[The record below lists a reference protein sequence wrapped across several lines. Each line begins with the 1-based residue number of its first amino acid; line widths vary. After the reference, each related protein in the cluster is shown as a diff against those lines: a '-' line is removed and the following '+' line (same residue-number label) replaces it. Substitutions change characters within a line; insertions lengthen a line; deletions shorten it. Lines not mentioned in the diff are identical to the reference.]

1 MEQQTLC
8 AESGEDMKQDYRDLR
23 QEQQQYYQQ
32 RQRLVQQ
39 YRYQATM
46 TPEEWEARRNGR
58 EEARRLRQ
66 QARRKKKLR
75 RILRYTLPLL
85 LAAAILIAGT
95 GTVLLVRSLW
105 KNLVPSQP
113 ESHAQEDM
121 PPAGDISVM
130 PEEEPEKEPEEEP
143 EDIFRTTPATV
154 NLPDRVLN
162 PDGTP
167 SPEEKLNSAYAI
179 LIDLDEGTVLVQRNG
194 WTVIHPASMTKIM
207 TILVAAEHILN
218 YDATAVITQETIDY
232 CIENDCSIAGFQ
244 VGEEVSIMD
253 LFYGTILPSGA
264 DAAVTLAEYT
274 AGSHE
279 AFVEMMNEKAED
291 LGIAGT
297 AHFANCVGLYD
308 EKNVCT
314 VYDMAVILR
323 SAMENPLCSQ
333 VLGLKTRILPA
344 NELHPEGISLSNWF
358 IRRIED
364 HMPAGVV
371 IQGAKTGFISQAGSC
386 AASVAR
392 DGSGRRCLCVTAMA
406 GSAWQC
412 IFDHAALYAEYGFNP
427 LD

>member
-1 MEQQTLC
+1 MR
-8 AESGEDMKQDYRDLR
+8 QDYRDFR
-23 QEQQQYYQQ
+23 HEQQQYYQQ
-32 RQRLVQQ
+32 RQRQAQ
-39 YRYQATM
+39 RYRYEATL
-46 TPEEWEARRNGR
+46 TPEEREARRSGR

-66 QARRKKKLR
+66 RAKRMKKMRRM
-75 RILRYTLPLL
+75 LPLL
-85 LAAAILIAGT
+85 LAAAVLIACTGT
-95 GTVLLVRSLW
+95 GLLVRSLW
-105 KNLVPSQP
+105 KNLVPSRP
-113 ESHAQEDM
+113 EPPAQEDV
-121 PPAGDISVM
+121 PPTGDLPAI
-130 PEEEPEKEPEEEP
+130 PEEEPEEEP
-143 EDIFRTTPATV
+143 EPEEIFRTTRATV
-154 NLPDRVLN
+154 NLPDRKLN
-162 PDGTP
+162 EDGTV
-167 SPEEKLNSAYAI
+167 SPEEKFNSAYAI

-218 YDATAVITQETIDY
+218 YDTTAVITQETIDY

-244 VGEEVSIMD
+244 VGDEVSIMD

-264 DAAVTLAEYT
+264 DAAVTLAEYV

-279 AFVEMMNEKAED
+279 AFVALMNEKAER

-308 EKNVCT
+308 ERNVCT
-314 VYDMAVILR
+314 VYDMAVILQA
-323 SAMENPLCSQ
+323 AMENPLCSQ
-333 VLGLKTRILPA
+333 VLGLKTRLLPA

-364 HMPAGVV
+364 HMPEGVV
-371 IQGAKTGFISQAGSC
+371 IQGAKTGYISQAGSC

-412 IFDHAALYAEYGFNP
+412 IFDHAALYAEYGFNA
-427 LD
+427 LE

>member
-1 MEQQTLC
+1 MR
-8 AESGEDMKQDYRDLR
+8 QDYCDFRH
-23 QEQQQYYQQ
+23 EQQQYYQQ
-32 RQRLVQQ
+32 RQRQAQQ
-39 YRYQATM
+39 YRYQATL
-46 TPEEWEARRNGR
+46 TPEEREARRSGR

-66 QARRKKKLR
+66 RARRMKKLR
-75 RILRYTLPLL
+75 RMLPLL
-85 LAAAILIAGT
+85 LAAAFLIAGT

-105 KNLVPSQP
+105 KNLVPAQP
-113 ESHAQEDM
+113 EPPPAQEDV
-121 PPAGDISVM
+121 PPAGDIPAI
-130 PEEEPEKEPEEEP
+130 PEEEPEEEP
-143 EDIFRTTPATV
+143 EDVFRTTPATV
-154 NLPDRVLN
+154 NLPDRLLDAEGKV
-162 PDGTP
+162 
-167 SPEEKLNSAYAI
+167 SPEETLNSAYAI

-218 YDATAVITQETIDY
+218 YDTTAVVTQETIDY
-232 CIENDCSIAGFQ
+232 CVENDCSIAGFQ
-244 VGEEVSIMD
+244 AGDEVSIMD

-274 AGSHE
+274 AGSHA
-279 AFVEMMNEKAED
+279 AFVELMNEKAEQ

-308 EKNVCT
+308 EKNMCT
-314 VYDMAVILR
+314 VYDMAVILQA
-323 SAMENPLCSQ
+323 AMENPLCSQ
-333 VLGLKTRILPA
+333 VLGLKTRLLPA

-364 HMPAGVV
+364 HMPEGVV
-371 IQGAKTGFISQAGSC
+371 IQGAKTGYISQAGSC

-427 LD
+427 LE

>member
-1 MEQQTLC
+1 
-8 AESGEDMKQDYRDLR
+8 MKQDYRDFR
-23 QEQQQYYQQ
+23 YEQQQYYQQ
-32 RQRLVQQ
+32 RQRQAQQ
-39 YRYQATM
+39 YRYQATL
-46 TPEEWEARRNGR
+46 TPEEREARRSGR

-66 QARRKKKLR
+66 RARRIKKLR
-75 RILRYTLPLL
+75 RMLPAL
-85 LAAAILIAGT
+85 LAAAILIAGA
-95 GTVLLVRSLW
+95 GTVLLVRILW

-113 ESHAQEDM
+113 EPPTQEEV
-121 PPAGDISVM
+121 PPAGDIPAI
-130 PEEEPEKEPEEEP
+130 PEELEEAPEPEE
-143 EDIFRTTPATV
+143 IFRTTPATV
-154 NLPDRVLN
+154 ELPDRVLN

-167 SPEEKLNSAYAI
+167 GPDETLNSAYAI

-194 WTVIHPASMTKIM
+194 RTVIPPASMTKIM

-218 YDATAVITQETIDY
+218 YDATATVTQETIDY

-244 VGEEVSIMD
+244 AGEEVPIMD
-253 LFYGTILPSGA
+253 LFYGTVLPSGA
-264 DAAVTLAEYT
+264 DAAVTLAEYV

-279 AFVEMMNEKAED
+279 AFVELMNQQAEK

-308 EKNVCT
+308 AGNMCT
-314 VYDMAVILR
+314 VYDMAVILQA
-323 SAMENPLCSQ
+323 AMENPLCSQ
-333 VLGLKTRILPA
+333 VLGLKTRDIPA
-344 NELHPEGISLSNWF
+344 SELHPEGISLSNWF

-371 IQGAKTGFISQAGSC
+371 IQGAKTGYISQAGSC
-386 AASVAR
+386 AASIAQ

-412 IFDHAALYAEYGFNP
+412 IFDHAALYERYGFNA

>member
-1 MEQQTLC
+1 
-8 AESGEDMKQDYRDLR
+8 MKQDYRDFR
-23 QEQQQYYQQ
+23 YEQQQYYQQ
-32 RQRLVQQ
+32 RQRQAQQ
-39 YRYQATM
+39 YRYQATL
-46 TPEEWEARRNGR
+46 TPEEREARRNGR

-66 QARRKKKLR
+66 RARRMKKLR
-75 RILRYTLPLL
+75 RMMPLL

-105 KNLVPSQP
+105 KNLVPSRP
-113 ESHAQEDM
+113 EPPAQEDV
-121 PPAGDISVM
+121 PPAGDI
-130 PEEEPEKEPEEEP
+130 PTIPDEEPEEEP
-143 EDIFRTTPATV
+143 EPEDMFRATPATV
-154 NLPDRVLN
+154 NLPDRMLN
-162 PDGTP
+162 PDGTV

-179 LIDLDEGTVLVQRNG
+179 LIDLDEGSVLLQRNG

-207 TILVAAEHILN
+207 TVLVAAEHILN
-218 YDATAVITQETIDY
+218 YDTTAVVTQETIDY
-232 CIENDCSIAGFQ
+232 CIANDCSIAGFQ
-244 VGEEVSIMD
+244 AGEEVPIMD

-264 DAAVTLAEYT
+264 DAAVTLAEYV

-279 AFVEMMNEKAED
+279 AFVEMMNEKAEQ

-308 EKNVCT
+308 EKNMCT
-314 VYDMAVILR
+314 VYDMAVILQA
-323 SAMENPLCSQ
+323 AMDNPLCSQ
-333 VLGLKTRILPA
+333 VLGLKTRLISPS
-344 NELHPEGISLSNWF
+344 ELHPEGISLSNWF

-371 IQGAKTGFISQAGSC
+371 IQGAKTGYISQAGSC

-412 IFDHAALYAEYGFNP
+412 IFDHAALYAEYGFNA
-427 LD
+427 LE

>member
-1 MEQQTLC
+1 
-8 AESGEDMKQDYRDLR
+8 MKQDYRDFR
-23 QEQQQYYQQ
+23 YEQQQYYQQ
-32 RQRLVQQ
+32 RQRQAQQ
-39 YRYQATM
+39 YRYQATL
-46 TPEEWEARRNGR
+46 TPEEREARRSGR

-66 QARRKKKLR
+66 RARRIKKLR
-75 RILRYTLPLL
+75 RMLPAL
-85 LAAAILIAGT
+85 LAAAILIAGA
-95 GTVLLVRSLW
+95 GTVLLVRILW

-113 ESHAQEDM
+113 EPPAQEEV
-121 PPAGDISVM
+121 PPAGDIPAI
-130 PEEEPEKEPEEEP
+130 PEELEEAPEPEE
-143 EDIFRTTPATV
+143 IFRTTPATV
-154 NLPDRVLN
+154 ELPDRVLN

-167 SPEEKLNSAYAI
+167 GPDETLNSAYAI

-194 WTVIHPASMTKIM
+194 RTVIHPASMTKIM

-218 YDATAVITQETIDY
+218 YDATATVTQETIDY

-244 VGEEVSIMD
+244 AGEEVPIMD
-253 LFYGTILPSGA
+253 LFYGAILPSGA
-264 DAAVTLAEYT
+264 DAAVTLAEYV

-279 AFVEMMNEKAED
+279 AFVELMNQQAEK

-308 EKNVCT
+308 AGNMCT
-314 VYDMAVILR
+314 VYDMAVILQA
-323 SAMENPLCSQ
+323 AMENPLCSQ
-333 VLGLKTRILPA
+333 VLGLKTRDIPA
-344 NELHPEGISLSNWF
+344 SELHPEGISLSNWF

-371 IQGAKTGFISQAGSC
+371 IQGAKTGYISQAGSC
-386 AASVAR
+386 AASIAQ

-412 IFDHAALYAEYGFNP
+412 IFDHAALYERYGFNA

>member
-1 MEQQTLC
+1 MR
-8 AESGEDMKQDYRDLR
+8 QDYRDFR
-23 QEQQQYYQQ
+23 HEQQQYYQQ
-32 RQRLVQQ
+32 RQRQAQQ
-39 YRYQATM
+39 YRYQATL
-46 TPEEWEARRNGR
+46 TPEEREARRSGR

-66 QARRKKKLR
+66 RARRMKKLR
-75 RILRYTLPLL
+75 RMLPPL
-85 LAAAILIAGT
+85 LAAAVLIACT
-95 GTVLLVRSLW
+95 GAVLLVRSLW
-105 KNLVPSQP
+105 KDLVPTRP
-113 ESHAQEDM
+113 EPPAQEDV
-121 PPAGDISVM
+121 PPAGDIPAI
-130 PEEEPEKEPEEEP
+130 PEGEPEGELEEEP
-143 EDIFRTTPATV
+143 EDVFRVTPATV
-154 NLPDRVLN
+154 NLPDRLLDA
-162 PDGTP
+162 DGKV
-167 SPEEKLNSAYAI
+167 SPEETLNSAYAI

-218 YDATAVITQETIDY
+218 YDATATVTQETIDY
-232 CIENDCSIAGFQ
+232 CVENDCSIAGFQ

-264 DAAVTLAEYT
+264 DAAVTLAEYA

-279 AFVEMMNEKAED
+279 AFVELMNEKAEQ

-314 VYDMAVILR
+314 ACDMAVILR
-323 SAMENPLCSQ
+323 AAMENPLCSQ
-333 VLGLKTRILPA
+333 VLGLKTRSLPA
-344 NELHPEGISLSNWF
+344 NELHPDGISLSNWF

-364 HMPAGVV
+364 HMPEGVV
-371 IQGAKTGFISQAGSC
+371 IQGAKTGYISQAGSC

-412 IFDHAALYAEYGFNP
+412 IFDHAALYAEYGFNA
-427 LD
+427 LE

>member
-1 MEQQTLC
+1 MR
-8 AESGEDMKQDYRDLR
+8 QDYCDFRH
-23 QEQQQYYQQ
+23 EQQQYYQQ
-32 RQRLVQQ
+32 RQRQAQQ
-39 YRYQATM
+39 YRYQATL
-46 TPEEWEARRNGR
+46 TPEEREARRSGR

-66 QARRKKKLR
+66 RARRMKKLR
-75 RILRYTLPLL
+75 RMLPLL
-85 LAAAILIAGT
+85 LAAAFLIAGT

-105 KNLVPSQP
+105 KNLVPVQP
-113 ESHAQEDM
+113 EPPPAQEDV
-121 PPAGDISVM
+121 PPAGDI
-130 PEEEPEKEPEEEP
+130 PAIPEEEP
-143 EDIFRTTPATV
+143 EDVFRTTPATV
-154 NLPDRVLN
+154 NLPDRLLDAEGKV
-162 PDGTP
+162 
-167 SPEEKLNSAYAI
+167 SPEETLNSAYAI

-218 YDATAVITQETIDY
+218 YDTTAVVTQETIDY
-232 CIENDCSIAGFQ
+232 CVENDCSIAGFQ
-244 VGEEVSIMD
+244 AGDEVSIMD

-274 AGSHE
+274 AGSHA
-279 AFVEMMNEKAED
+279 AFVELMNEKAEQ

-308 EKNVCT
+308 EKNMCT
-314 VYDMAVILR
+314 VYDMAVILQA
-323 SAMENPLCSQ
+323 AMENPLCSQ
-333 VLGLKTRILPA
+333 VLGLKTRLLPA

-371 IQGAKTGFISQAGSC
+371 IQGAKTGYISQAGSC

-427 LD
+427 LE

>member
-1 MEQQTLC
+1 MLFR
-8 AESGEDMKQDYRDLR
+8 SY
-23 QEQQQYYQQ
+23 EQQQYYQQ
-32 RQRLVQQ
+32 RQRQAQQ
-39 YRYQATM
+39 YRYQATL
-46 TPEEWEARRNGR
+46 TPEEREARRSGR

-66 QARRKKKLR
+66 RARRIKKLR
-75 RILRYTLPLL
+75 RMLPAL
-85 LAAAILIAGT
+85 LAAAILIAGA
-95 GTVLLVRSLW
+95 GTVLLVRILW

-113 ESHAQEDM
+113 EPPAQEEV
-121 PPAGDISVM
+121 PPAGDIPAI
-130 PEEEPEKEPEEEP
+130 PEELEEAPEPEE
-143 EDIFRTTPATV
+143 IFRTTPATV
-154 NLPDRVLN
+154 ELPDRVLN

-167 SPEEKLNSAYAI
+167 GPDETLNSAYAI

-194 WTVIHPASMTKIM
+194 RTVIHPASMTKIM

-218 YDATAVITQETIDY
+218 YDATATVTQETIDY

-244 VGEEVSIMD
+244 AGEEVPIMD
-253 LFYGTILPSGA
+253 LFYGTVLPSGA
-264 DAAVTLAEYT
+264 DAAVTLAEYV

-279 AFVEMMNEKAED
+279 AFVELMNQQAEK

-308 EKNVCT
+308 AGNMCT
-314 VYDMAVILR
+314 VYDMAVILQA
-323 SAMENPLCSQ
+323 AMENPLCSQ
-333 VLGLKTRILPA
+333 VLGLKTRDIPA
-344 NELHPEGISLSNWF
+344 SELHPEGISLSNWF

-371 IQGAKTGFISQAGSC
+371 IQGAKTGYISQAGSC
-386 AASVAR
+386 AASIAQ

-412 IFDHAALYAEYGFNP
+412 IFDHAALYERYGFNA